1 MSVSQLY
8 SKKTIEKMGSVLKE
22 SSGSKISSFA
32 LKQMEKM
39 GWKEGTGL
47 GKNADGRAVHIKTT
61 KKDGKDG
68 LGVSADMK
76 GEGAAEDQWWFDSY
90 SNGMSEFKKEAR
102 KKRKRDEEGVC
113 GDDVDNVDND
123 KQKNKKVKKEKKEK
137 KKNKKEKKEAKKSK
151 EKSGKVSTDFDA
163 PSFEEL
169 FKATGGARLG
179 MRARANQAGKFKR
192 TEDL

>member
-61 KKDGKDG
+61 KKDDKDG
-68 LGVSADMK
+68 LGVSAETK

-102 KKRKRDEEGVC
+102 KKRKRDEEGD
-113 GDDVDNVDND
+113 GDDVDSD
-123 KQKNKKVKKEKKEK
+123 KQKNKKAKKEKKEEK
-137 KKNKKEKKEAKKSK
+137 KKDKKEKKEAKKSK
-151 EKSGKVSTDFDA
+151 EKSGKISTDFGA

>member
-1 MSVSQLY
+1 MASQLY

-22 SSGSKISSFA
+22 SSGSKVSSFA
-32 LKQMEKM
+32 MRQMEKM

-47 GKNADGRAVHIKTT
+47 GKNADGRVVHVKTT
-61 KKDGKDG
+61 KKDDKDG
-68 LGVSADMK
+68 LGASAETK
-76 GEGAAEDQWWFDSY
+76 GEAAGEDQWWFDSY

-102 KKRKRDEEGVC
+102 KKRKR
-113 GDDVDNVDND
+113 GDDEDNSGSDDREKKSKKSKKD
-123 KQKNKKVKKEKKEK
+123 KKDKKDKKKDKKEKKSE
-137 KKNKKEKKEAKKSK
+137 KKSK
-151 EKSGKVSTDFDA
+151 DKSDKKDFSA

-192 TEDL
+192 TETI